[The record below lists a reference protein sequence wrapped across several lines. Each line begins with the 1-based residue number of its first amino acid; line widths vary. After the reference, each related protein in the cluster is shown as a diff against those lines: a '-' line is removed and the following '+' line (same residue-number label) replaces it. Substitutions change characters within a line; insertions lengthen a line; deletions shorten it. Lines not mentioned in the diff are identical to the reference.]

1 MKKILIVEDE
11 VELANILRD
20 YLLKNDFDVTL
31 LHSGAD
37 AVEKIL
43 RNHWD
48 LVLLDL
54 MLPVK
59 DGLHICQ
66 EVRKTS
72 DVPVIMVTAK
82 VEEVDRLIGLHLG
95 ADDYICKPY
104 SPREVVARVEAVL
117 RRSARITPQHSST
130 ESDLQLN
137 KDTLKVSYQEQ
148 ETELTLVECN
158 ILRTLMTKP
167 DRIFSRNELM
177 DNAYNDNRVVNDRTI
192 DSHII
197 KLRKKLRSITGVEV
211 IRSVYGAGYKLELP

>member
-192 DSHII
+192 DSHIT

>member
-11 VELANILRD
+11 IELANIVQE
-20 YLLKNDFDVTL
+20 YLQKSGFDVGMI
-31 LHSGAD
+31 HSGEEATETIVNG
-37 AVEKIL
+37 A
-43 RNHWD
+43 WD

-59 DGLHICQ
+59 DGLNICQ
-66 EVRKTS
+66 EVRRS
-72 DVPVIMVTAK
+72 SNVPIIMVTAK

-117 RRSARITPQHSST
+117 RRSDKVKIKDFNSESS
-130 ESDLQLN
+130 LQLDN
-137 KDTLKVSYQEQ
+137 DTLKAQFNDQ
-148 ETELTLVECN
+148 QIELTLVECN
-158 ILRTLMTKP
+158 ILQTLLTKP

-177 DNAYNDNRVVNDRTI
+177 DKAYSDNRVVNDRTI
-192 DSHII
+192 DSHIT
-197 KLRKKLRSITGVEV
+197 KLRKKLRTITGIEV